1 MDSIHIRRTFIQRG
15 PRNQKRLTILVILQ
29 SLPHV
34 LQLGYV
40 PNA

>member
-1 MDSIHIRRTFIQRG
+1 MDSIHIRRTFIPRG
-15 PRNQKRLTILVILQ
+15 PHNQKRLTILVILQ